1 MPCYHPLKG
10 WHQAGTKAITF
21 KYNDSIGIP
30 MSVPCGQCLGCRL
43 KKSRTWAL
51 RCMHE
56 AQSNQQNSFI
66 TLTYSPENLPKNNTL
81 IKSDFQK
88 FMKRLR
94 KKTKQKIKYY
104 HCGEYGETN
113 LRPHYHAILFN
124 KKFEDE
130 KWIPGIPQNL
140 KVSKELETTWDNGF
154 STIGSVTFNS
164 AAYVSRYILK
174 KQNGQYA
181 QRKDPKTGIRPYE
194 RIDIDGVLQEEQV
207 LPEYTTMSNGIG
219 EEWFKKYGLQAYY
232 NDFITLDGKKHPL
245 PQYYDNLMYEIQ
257 PAYMA
262 AIKEIRMEGFD
273 PSEFTPERLAA
284 KKKVAQARMSN
295 YKRNL

>member
-181 QRKDPKTGIRPYE
+181 QRKDPTTGIRPYE

-219 EEWFKKYGLQAYY
+219 KEWFLKYGKQAYY
-232 NDFITLDGKKHPL
+232 NDFTTLDGKKHPL

>member
-1 MPCYHPLKG
+1 MHNSKLWTSNYLKSNGMP
-10 WHQAGTKAITF
+10 F
-21 KYNDSIGIP
+21 
-30 MSVPCGQCLGCRL
+30 SVPCGQCLGCRL

-56 AQSNQQNSFI
+56 AQSNDVNSFI
-66 TLTYSPENLPKNNTL
+66 TLTYDPENLPKNNTL
-81 IKSDFQK
+81 KKEHFQK

-94 KKTKQKIKYY
+94 KKTKQKIKFY

-124 KKFEDE
+124 KKFDDE
-130 KWIPGIPQNL
+130 KWIPGIPKNL
-140 KVSKELETTWDNGF
+140 KVSEELQTTWPSGY
-154 STIGSVTFNS
+154 STIGSVTFDS
-164 AAYVSRYILK
+164 AAYVSRYIIK
-174 KQNGQYA
+174 KQTGKGV
-181 QRKDPKTGIRPYE
+181 QRINPKTGLRPYE
-194 RIDIDGVLQEEQV
+194 RLDIDGVLQKQQV

-219 EEWFKKYGLQAYY
+219 KEWFKKYGLQAYY
-232 NDFITLDGKKHPL
+232 NDFTTLDGQKHPL

-262 AIKEIRMEGFD
+262 AIKKVRMEGFN
-273 PSEFTPERLAA
+273 PSEYTPERLAV